1 MRMEYR
7 ICQRILLGHDFY
19 EGVRATIF
27 AKELPPCW
35 QPSRLE
41 EVRDEDVVAYFAP
54 VTNEL
59 LP

>member
-27 AKELPPCW
+27 AKELPPRW

-41 EVRDEDVVAYFAP
+41 EVRDEDVAAYFAP